1 VWKPI
6 KLSRITSRHQRN
18 IIVTRGRRVRMR
30 IEEDS
35 LYWNHKTIVN
45 VRQKTEKERNKGQR
59 LPAKA
64 KNGVLRLCANII
76 RRRIEVG

>member
-1 VWKPI
+1 
-6 KLSRITSRHQRN
+6 
-18 IIVTRGRRVRMR
+18 MR
-30 IEEDS
+30 IDEDS
-35 LYWNHKTIVN
+35 LYWNHKTMVN